1 MTTGWPMRAAAQ
13 FAQIRATVSTPP
25 PGADGT
31 ISLMGLAGQVS
42 CACAPGEAMAQQP
55 AASSA
60 ASRRRLRAAKGSGD
74 GKKCMA
80 GFGSVETG
88 QTQAVMD
95 SVCRTLE
102 QVGSSVHDVVKVNV
116 WLSDL
121 ADFAAFNAVYA
132 GYFNGGKYPVRS
144 LVQAG
149 LAFNVK
155 VEVEVQALDR
165 QQAGH

>member
-1 MTTGWPMRAAAQ
+1 MTAVTHY
-13 FAQIRATVSTPP
+13 
-25 PGADGT
+25 
-31 ISLMGLAGQVS
+31 
-42 CACAPGEAMAQQP
+42 P
-55 AASSA
+55 ASGPFPFSSA
-60 ASRRRLRAAKGSGD
+60 VRANGWVLLSGQIPFNAE
-74 GKKCMA
+74 GKPHA
-80 GFGSVETG
+80 GDIGA

-102 QVGSSVHDVVKVNV
+102 QVGSSIHDVVKVNV

-132 GYFNGGKYPVRS
+132 GYFDGGKYPVRS

>member
-31 ISLMGLAGQVS
+31 ISLMGWAGQVS
-42 CACAPGEAMAQQP
+42 CA
-55 AASSA
+55 AAFPFSSA
-60 ASRRRLRAAKGSGD
+60 VRANGWVLLSGQIAFD
-74 GKKCMA
+74 AA
-80 GFGSVETG
+80 GQPHAGDIG
-88 QTQAVMD
+88 AQTQAVMD
-95 SVCRTLE
+95 RVCRTLE
-102 QVGSSVHDVVKVNV
+102 QVGSSIHDVVKVNV

-132 GYFNGGKYPVRS
+132 GYFNAGKYPVHS
-144 LVQAG
+144 PVQAG
-149 LAFNVK
+149 LAFDLK
-155 VEVEVQALDR
+155 AEVEVQALDR